1 MLFHLHIVFLL
12 LWGKPFDGIAQRCAG
27 HCGCVEVEKTQ
38 QRGNVAFARFAEHPA
53 VGFPHQV
60 VGVLEQM
67 ADVAEGGVEL
77 AVADWQHCLHDGYA
91 LFPQVGAV
99 EKAWRGVVAF
109 HYLVAY
115 NIWCAEVYKI
125 PVVDAVGVREV
136 EVGYMPFFF
145 RVFACFLV
153 ALHERQKCRQP
164 VLVDFAGEHLG
175 YGLQRGVEGLFGY
188 LPVGWHHHSDKFV
201 AFAIFAFACLEK
213 AAKYVGLAW
222 CRCGA

>member
-12 LWGKPFDGIAQRCAG
+12 LWSKPFDGIAQRCAG

-77 AVADWQHCLHDGYA
+77 AVADWQHCRHDGYA

-125 PVVDAVGVREV
+125 PVVDAVGVGEV
-136 EVGYMPFFF
+136 ELGYPLFLCG
-145 RVFACFLV
+145 VFA
-153 ALHERQKCRQP
+153 R
-164 VLVDFAGEHLG
+164 
-175 YGLQRGVEGLFGY
+175 
-188 LPVGWHHHSDKFV
+188 KFDSS
-201 AFAIFAFACLEK
+201 
-213 AAKYVGLAW
+213 
-222 CRCGA
+222 R